1 MSYIDMKYVNLLSPK
16 LQRFKTKKIG
26 LYNFACP
33 YCGDSK
39 KKNKTRG
46 YLYQQKSDLNFKC
59 HNCGMTRSFTYFLKD
74 VDPYLYD
81 QYIMER
87 YKEGLTGKGTVAP
100 DPEFNFEKPI
110 FKKNIFSGLSKIS
123 SLNNG
128 HPARQYLENRK
139 IPEKY
144 FDKLYYADDFSAW
157 VKEHNTEYTSTKT
170 DQRIII
176 PFISTSGE
184 IYGYQGRSLDKNA
197 KLRYITTILDKSHP
211 KIYGLDS
218 VKIDGGRFVFVTE
231 GPFDSMFLPNCI
243 AMAGSDGLPEGLI
256 PKNQVVMVFDNEP
269 RNKQI
274 VDKINKYIDKS
285 YKVVIWPNNVSQK
298 DVNDMVLAGLDIH
311 QIIRD
316 NIFSSLEAKLK
327 FNEWKKV

>member
-1 MSYIDMKYVNLLSPK
+1 MKYVNLVSPK

-39 KKNKTRG
+39 KKNKARG
-46 YLYQQKSDLNFKC
+46 YIYQTKSDLNFKC

-74 VDPYLYD
+74 IDPYLYD
-81 QYIMER
+81 QYLMER
-87 YKEGLTGKGTVAP
+87 YREGLTGRGTVAP
-100 DPEFNFEKPI
+100 DPKFDFEKPT
-110 FKKNIFSGLSKIS
+110 FKKNIFSSIPKIS
-123 SLNNG
+123 SLDAN
-128 HPARQYLENRK
+128 HTARKYLSDRK

-144 FDKLYYADDFSAW
+144 FDKLYYAEDFNSW
-157 VKEHNTEYTSTKT
+157 VKEHNDEYQSSKT
-170 DQRIII
+170 DSRIII
-176 PFISTSGE
+176 PFIFKDGTV
-184 IYGYQGRSLDKNA
+184 YGYQGRSLDKNT
-197 KLRYITTILDKSHP
+197 KLRYITTILDKSYP

-218 VKIDGGRFVFVTE
+218 VKTSGGSLVFVTE
-231 GPFDSMFLPNCI
+231 GPFDSMFLPNAI
-243 AMAGSDGLPEGLI
+243 AMAGSDGLPDELI

-274 VDKINKYIDKS
+274 VDKISRYIDKS
-285 YKVVIWPNNVSQK
+285 YKVVIWPNNVHEK
-298 DVNDMVLAGLDIH
+298 DINDMVLAGIDI
-311 QIIRD
+311 QEVLRD

>member
-46 YLYQQKSDLNFKC
+46 YLYQKKSDLNFKC
-59 HNCGMTRSFTYFLKD
+59 HNCGMTRTFTYFLKD

-81 QYIMER
+81 QYLMER
-87 YKEGLTGKGTVAP
+87 YKEGLTGKCTVAP
-100 DPEFNFEKPI
+100 EPEFNFEKPV
-110 FKKNIFSGLSKIS
+110 FKKTIFSAIPTIA
-123 SLNNG
+123 SLEKE
-128 HPARQYLENRK
+128 HPARVYLESRK
-139 IPEKY
+139 IPEK
-144 FDKLYYADDFSAW
+144 FLSKLYYVDDFTSW
-157 VKEHNTEYTSTKT
+157 VKEHNPEYSSSKT
-170 DQRIII
+170 DKRIII
-176 PFISTSGE
+176 PFTSLDGE

-197 KLRYITTILDKSHP
+197 KLRYITTMLDKSYP
-211 KIYGLDS
+211 KLYGLDS
-218 VKIDGGRFVFVTE
+218 VDIKGGKLVFVTE
-231 GPFDSMFLPNCI
+231 GPFDSMFLANSI
-243 AMAGSDGLPEGLI
+243 AMAGSDGLPDGLI

-274 VDKINKYIDKS
+274 VEKLSRYIDKS
-285 YKVVIWPNNVSQK
+285 YKVVIWPSNITQK
-298 DVNDMVLAGLDIH
+298 DINDMVLAGLDIH
-311 QIIRD
+311 KIIRD

>member
-46 YLYQQKSDLNFKC
+46 YLYQKKSDLNFKC
-59 HNCGMTRSFTYFLKD
+59 HNCGMTRTFTYFLKD
-74 VDPYLYD
+74 IDPYLYD
-81 QYIMER
+81 QYLMER
-87 YKEGLTGKGTVAP
+87 YKEGLTGRATVAP
-100 DPEFNFEKPI
+100 EPEFNFEKPV
-110 FKKNIFSGLSKIS
+110 FKKSIFSGVPTVA
-123 SLNNG
+123 SLAED
-128 HPARQYLENRK
+128 HPAKVYLENRK

-144 FDKLYYADDFSAW
+144 LNKLYYVDDFTDW
-157 VKEHNTEYTSTKT
+157 VKSHNPEYNSSKT
-170 DQRIII
+170 DKRIII
-176 PFISTSGE
+176 PFASLDGE
-184 IYGYQGRSLDKNA
+184 IYGYQGRSLDKNT
-197 KLRYITTILDKSHP
+197 KLRYITTMLDKSYP
-211 KIYGLDS
+211 KLYGLDS
-218 VKIDGGRFVFVTE
+218 VDIKGGKLVFVTE
-231 GPFDSMFLPNCI
+231 GPFDSMFLPNSV
-243 AMAGSDGLPEGLI
+243 AMAGSDGLPDGLI

-274 VDKINKYIDKS
+274 VEKLSRYIDKS
-285 YKVVIWPNNVSQK
+285 YKVVIWPNNVKQK
-298 DVNDMVLAGLDIH
+298 DINDMVLAGLDIRK
-311 QIIRD
+311 IIRD

>member
-1 MSYIDMKYVNLLSPK
+1 MKYVNLLSPK